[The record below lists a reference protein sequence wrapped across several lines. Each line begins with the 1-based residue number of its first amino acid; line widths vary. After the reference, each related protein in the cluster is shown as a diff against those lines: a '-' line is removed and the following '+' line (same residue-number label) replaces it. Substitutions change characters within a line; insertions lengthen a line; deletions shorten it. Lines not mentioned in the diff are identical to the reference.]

1 MEKIIFY
8 KPSSCTH
15 YKSLMN
21 GKVFD
26 PYDLFQSKNTQGFC
40 QMFAYF
46 ITIDDISEFKE
57 VGKQTTSSP
66 VDIDKFNKLAHNT
79 QVCATKTLDL
89 IESDKEI
96 MKIFKYYFNDEI
108 KDPNKGIKKRT
119 TCEKYLKDFRL
130 INEQIDMIK
139 DYIIDNPL
147 VTGTKDKRTM
157 IYFSYHNDSDDD
169 YNEPLSKLCVQP
181 TEGETQYESF
191 QSILA
196 SIMSATHGQQKDFEP
211 TPYDLLCHN
220 NDILLMDWKKNTKPI
235 KTDINKCIEINK
247 KKWESTSSNKKKSS

>member
-1 MEKIIFY
+1 MVKIIFY

-40 QMFAYF
+40 QMFAFF
-46 ITIDDISEFKE
+46 ITVDEISEFKE

-66 VDIDKFNKLAHNT
+66 VDIDKFNKLVHNT
-79 QVCATKTLDL
+79 QMCATKTLDL

-96 MKIFKYYFNDEI
+96 MKIFKYYFNDER
-108 KDPNKGIKKRT
+108 KEPNKGIKKKT

-130 INEQIDMIK
+130 INEQIDMVK
-139 DYIIDNPL
+139 DYIIDNL
-147 VTGTKDKRTM
+147 VTGTNENRDM
-157 IYFSYHNDSDDD
+157 IYFSYHNDSDAD
-169 YNEPLSKLCVQP
+169 YNGPISKLCVQP
-181 TEGETQYESF
+181 TEGETQYEAF

-196 SIMSATHGQQKDFEP
+196 SIMSATHGQKKDFEP

-220 NDILLMDWKKNTKPI
+220 NDILLMDWKKNTKPT
-235 KTDINKCIEINK
+235 KTDIKWIEINNE
-247 KKWESTSSNKKKSS
+247 KWESTSSNIIKSS